1 VGRRLFV
8 HLARTAGGAGAFL
21 RRPTVRSEPGPG
33 PVMCQVLVV
42 IGERD
47 FSGPADRLGDAL
59 PEAEL
64 VVLRCVV
71 HFAAP
76 VSSAA

>member
-1 VGRRLFV
+1 
-8 HLARTAGGAGAFL
+8 
-21 RRPTVRSEPGPG
+21 
-33 PVMCQVLVV
+33 MCQVLVV